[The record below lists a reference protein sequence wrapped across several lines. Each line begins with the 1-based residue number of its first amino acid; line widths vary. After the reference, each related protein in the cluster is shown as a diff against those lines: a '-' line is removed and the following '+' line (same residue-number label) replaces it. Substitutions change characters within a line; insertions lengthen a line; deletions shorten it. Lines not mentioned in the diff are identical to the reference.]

1 MKYIKKEGKE
11 YLNQSY
17 QWKKDQDEMGKRQH
31 PNDNDNLISMM
42 EVQGVYEIFQLELE

>member
-17 QWKKDQDEMGKRQH
+17 QWKKDWDEMGKRQH

-42 EVQGVYEIFQLELE
+42 EV